1 MINHTPTQRR
11 LRSRRLRPETVL
23 NSVPG
28 PVELQR
34 FDQPYHLTGDG
45 YRVVLGCC
53 NHSNAQT
60 QLENG
65 RSHPAKAATTIP
77 KEEVKS

>member
-1 MINHTPTQRR
+1 MINRTPTQRR
-11 LRSRRLRPETVL
+11 RRSRRLRPQTVR

-28 PVELQR
+28 PVELR
-34 FDQPYHLTGDG
+34 RYDQPYHLTGDG
-45 YRVVLGCC
+45 YRVILGCC
-53 NHSNAQT
+53 HQSNPQI

-77 KEEVKS
+77 KEEVKP